1 MNVLVLN
8 CGSSTVKFQLIA
20 TDLDLIAQ
28 NADQRLAK
36 GTIERIGGEAI
47 ISLQVEGREPQRTTS
62 SLRDINAAV
71 DYIARWA
78 ASPEA
83 GIEQI
88 QRIADIQAVG
98 HRVVHGGERFKQSVL
113 ITDEVV
119 RAVEDC
125 IDLAPLHNPAN
136 LTGISATRK
145 LFGEGLP
152 EVAVFDTAF
161 HQTLPDHAFLYA
173 LPYQFYRRY
182 RLRRYGFHGISHRYV
197 AYRYRTILGI
207 AREAT
212 NIITFHLGNGCSAT
226 AIKGGNSI
234 DTSMGLTPLEGLV
247 MGTRS
252 GDLDPAIVEF
262 VAAKEG
268 LSTREIETLMN
279 KQSGLLGIS
288 GLTSD
293 MRELLAEAHEE
304 NDRRSELAI
313 RIFCY
318 RARKYMG
325 AYLAAMNGT
334 DAVVFTG
341 GIGENS
347 PEVRARICDG
357 LQWIGIDLDEEENR
371 KHTGGREGLISK
383 ETSRAA
389 VYVIPTDEELLIARD
404 TVRCVLNLREAS
416 DLLPV

>member
-28 NADQRLAK
+28 NSDWLLAK

-47 ISLQVEGREPQRTTS
+47 ICVQVKDHAPRRLTS

-71 DYIARWA
+71 DFIARWA
-78 ASPEA
+78 ASPES
-83 GIEQI
+83 GIEEVKS
-88 QRIADIQAVG
+88 IADIQAVG

-119 RAVEDC
+119 RAVEEC

-152 EVAVFDTAF
+152 QVAVFDTAF

-173 LPYQFYRRY
+173 LPYQLYRRY

-197 AYRYRTILGI
+197 AYRYRVMRNI
-207 AREAT
+207 ARDAT
-212 NIITFHLGNGCSAT
+212 NIITLHLGNGCSAT
-226 AIKGGNSI
+226 AIRAGNSI

-252 GDLDPAIVEF
+252 GDLDPAIIEF

-268 LSTREIETLMN
+268 LSMREIETLMN
-279 KQSGLLGIS
+279 KHSGLLGIS

-293 MRELLAEAHEE
+293 MRELLAEAREE

-313 RIFCY
+313 EIFCY
-318 RARKYMG
+318 RARKYIG
-325 AYLAAMNGT
+325 AYLAAMNGA

-347 PEVRARICDG
+347 PEVRARASVTASNG
-357 LQWIGIDLDEEENR
+357 L
-371 KHTGGREGLISK
+371 
-383 ETSRAA
+383 A
-389 VYVIPTDEELLIARD
+389 
-404 TVRCVLNLREAS
+404 LNLMKN
-416 DLLPV
+416 

>member
-1 MNVLVLN
+1 M
-8 CGSSTVKFQLIA
+8 
-20 TDLDLIAQ
+20 
-28 NADQRLAK
+28 AK

-47 ISLQVEGREPQRTTS
+47 IRLQVEGHDPQRLTS

-71 DYIARWA
+71 DFIARWA

-83 GIEQI
+83 GIEEI
-88 QRIADIQAVG
+88 KSIADIQAVG
-98 HRVVHGGERFKQSVL
+98 HRVVHGGERFKESVL

-145 LFGEGLP
+145 LFGGGLP
-152 EVAVFDTAF
+152 QVAVFDTAF

-173 LPYQFYRRY
+173 LPYQLYRRY

-197 AYRYRTILGI
+197 AYRYRVMRNI

-212 NIITFHLGNGCSAT
+212 NIITLHLGNGCSAT
-226 AIKGGNSI
+226 AISAGNSI

-252 GDLDPAIVEF
+252 GDLDPAIIEF
-262 VAAKEG
+262 IAAKEG

-293 MRELLAEAHEE
+293 MRELLAEAREE

-313 RIFCY
+313 EIFCY
-318 RARKYMG
+318 RARKYIG
-325 AYLAAMNGT
+325 AYLAAMNGA

-357 LQWIGIDLDEEENR
+357 LQWIGIELDEEVNR
-371 KHTGGREGLISK
+371 SHTGGQEGLISR
-383 ETSRAA
+383 EGSRPS

-404 TVRCVLNLREAS
+404 TVRCVLKEPQHS
-416 DLLPV
+416 

>member
-8 CGSSTVKFQLIA
+8 CGSSSVKFQLIA

-28 NADQRLAK
+28 NADRLLAK

-47 ISLQVEGREPQRTTS
+47 ICLQVPEREPQRSTA

-71 DYIARWA
+71 DFIARWA
-78 ASPEA
+78 ASGES
-83 GIEQI
+83 GVEEIKS
-88 QRIADIQAVG
+88 IADIQAVG

-113 ITDEVV
+113 ITNEVIK
-119 RAVEDC
+119 AVEDC
-125 IDLAPLHNPAN
+125 VDLAPLHNPAN
-136 LTGISATRK
+136 LTGISATRR
-145 LFGEGLP
+145 LFGDGLP
-152 EVAVFDTAF
+152 QVAVFDTAF
-161 HQTLPDHAFLYA
+161 HQTLPDHAFLYG

-197 AYRYRTILGI
+197 AYRYRVMRNI

-212 NIITFHLGNGCSAT
+212 NIITLHLGNGCSAT
-226 AIKGGNSI
+226 AIKAGNSV

-252 GDLDPAIVEF
+252 GDLDPAIIEF
-262 VAAKEG
+262 IAAKEG

-288 GLTSD
+288 GLTND
-293 MRELLAEAHEE
+293 MRELLAEEREE
-304 NDRRSELAI
+304 NDRRSKLAI
-313 RIFCY
+313 EIFCY
-318 RARKYMG
+318 RARKYIG
-325 AYLAAMNGT
+325 AYLAAMNGA

-347 PEVRARICDG
+347 DEVRARICDG
-357 LQWIGIDLDEEENR
+357 LQWLGIELDEELNR
-371 KHTGGREGLISK
+371 KHSHGREGLITK
-383 ETSRAA
+383 ESSRCA
-389 VYVIPTDEELLIARD
+389 VYVIPTNEELLIARD
-404 TVRCVLNLREAS
+404 TVRCVLKEPHRS
-416 DLLPV
+416 